1 MGKEEYREMFSRL
14 HTSIDEEA
22 IIMDPKR
29 QGKPRIAALVL
40 AAVLVLALA
49 VGAAAV
55 WQHRFQD
62 LIVLGTRTPSPDAT
76 PQIVDPEDPRP
87 AQEDIHLHGFS
98 SLSLQGFA
106 GSPEFEAA
114 KEWAEFLDGYD
125 RDREIWNAVN
135 ENGSPPAAFMEEYLS
150 NQYYLYSQEMAD
162 ELHRIAEKYGL
173 ALHTGGSVSVTIPEL
188 EERVGDFLFLP
199 ITKLGGTYLADG
211 TFNAVCR
218 TDDGEQDYILTR
230 CMKGVLGTWTIHVRD
245 AENFEQWTY
254 RTACG
259 VTVLI
264 CLSEETGWIV
274 ADLEQSFVTVRVLL
288 DSQYPDPI
296 TGEQLQTIADSIDF
310 SIL

>member
-1 MGKEEYREMFSRL
+1 MEKEEYRAMFSRL
-14 HTSIDEEA
+14 HTSIHEEEV
-22 IIMDPKR
+22 ILDQKRRRKPKA
-29 QGKPRIAALVL
+29 AALVL

-62 LIVLGTRTPSPDAT
+62 LIVLGTRIPSPDAT

-87 AQEDIHLHGFS
+87 AREAIHLHGFS

-125 RDREIWNAVN
+125 RDREIWNSVN
-135 ENGSPPAAFMEEYLS
+135 EDGRTPAEFMQEYTA
-150 NQYYLYSQEMAD
+150 NQYNVYSQEMAD

-173 ALHTGGSVSVTIPEL
+173 ALHTGGSVSMTIPEL
-188 EERVGDFLFLP
+188 EERVGDFLP
-199 ITKLGGTYLADG
+199 VTEMGGNYNADG
-211 TFNAVCR
+211 TCSAVCR
-218 TDDGEQDYILTR
+218 TDNGEQYVLYR
-230 CMKGVLGTWTIHVRD
+230 SMKGVLDTWTIPVRD
-245 AENFEQWTY
+245 AESFEQWTY

-274 ADLEQSFVTVRVLL
+274 ADLEKSFVTVRVLL

-310 SIL
+310 SLL

>member
-14 HTSIDEEA
+14 HTSIHEEV
-22 IIMDPKR
+22 IMDQKR
-29 QGKPRIAALVL
+29 QRKPKAAALIL

-49 VGAAAV
+49 AGAAAV
-55 WQHRFQD
+55 WQHRLQD

-76 PQIVDPEDPRP
+76 PISVDPEDPRP
-87 AQEDIHLHGFS
+87 AREDIHLKGWS

-125 RDREIWNAVN
+125 RDGEIWNSVN
-135 ENGSPPAAFMEEYLS
+135 ENGRTPAAFMQEYTA
-150 NQYYLYSQEMAD
+150 NWYSVYAQEMAD

-173 ALHTGGSVSVTIPEL
+173 ELHTGGAVSVTIPEL
-188 EERVGDFLFLP
+188 EERIGDFLFLP
-199 ITKLGGTYLADG
+199 ITKYGGTYLADG
-211 TFNAVCR
+211 TCSAVCSS
-218 TDDGEQDYILTR
+218 DDGEQDYVFYR
-230 CMKGVLGTWTIHVRD
+230 SMKGVLDTSTISVRD
-245 AENFEQWTY
+245 AESFAQWTY
-254 RTACG
+254 RAACG

-274 ADLEQSFVTVRVLL
+274 ADLEKSFVTVRVLL

-296 TGEQLQTIADSIDF
+296 TGEQLQAIADSIDF
-310 SIL
+310 SVL

>member
-14 HTSIDEEA
+14 HTSIDEEEV
-22 IIMDPKR
+22 IMNEKR
-29 QGKPRIAALVL
+29 QGKPRMAALVL

-87 AQEDIHLHGFS
+87 AREDIHLHGFS

-114 KEWAEFLDGYD
+114 KEWAEFLNGYD
-125 RDREIWNAVN
+125 RDREIWNSVN
-135 ENGSPPAAFMEEYLS
+135 ENGRTPAEFMQEYTA
-150 NQYYLYSQEMAD
+150 NQYNVYSQEMAD

-173 ALHTGGSVSVTIPEL
+173 ALHTGGSVSMTIPEL
-188 EERVGDFLFLP
+188 EERVGDFLP
-199 ITKLGGTYLADG
+199 VTEMGGNYNADG
-211 TFNAVCR
+211 TCSAVCR
-218 TDDGEQDYILTR
+218 TENGEQYVLYR
-230 CMKGVLGTWTIHVRD
+230 SMKGVLDTWTIPVRD
-245 AENFEQWTY
+245 AESFEQWTY
-254 RTACG
+254 QTACG

-274 ADLEQSFVTVRVLL
+274 ADLEKSFVTVRVLL
-288 DSQYPDPI
+288 DAQYPDPI
-296 TGEQLQTIADSIDF
+296 TGEELQTIADSIDF

>member
-22 IIMDPKR
+22 IIMNEKR
-29 QGKPRIAALVL
+29 QGKPRAAALIL
-40 AAVLVLALA
+40 AAVLLLALA
-49 VGAAAV
+49 AGAAAV
-55 WQHRFQD
+55 YQHRFQD
-62 LIVLGTRTPSPDAT
+62 LIVLGARTPSPDTT

-87 AQEDIHLHGFS
+87 AREDLHLRGWS

-114 KEWAEFLDGYD
+114 REWAEFLDGYD
-125 RDREIWNAVN
+125 RDGEIWNSVN
-135 ENGSPPAAFMEEYLS
+135 ENGRTPAEFMQEYTA
-150 NQYYLYSQEMAD
+150 NQYNVYSQEMAD

-173 ALHTGGSVSVTIPEL
+173 TLHMGGSVSATIPEL
-188 EERVGDFLFLP
+188 EERFGDFLP
-199 ITKLGGTYLADG
+199 VTQIAGSYNADG
-211 TFNAVCR
+211 TFFASCR
-218 TDDGEQDYILTR
+218 TDDGQSYSLFR
-230 CMKGVLGTWTIHVRD
+230 SMKGVLDTSTIHVRD
-245 AENFEQWTY
+245 AESFEQWTY
-254 RTACG
+254 QAACG

-274 ADLEQSFVTVRVLL
+274 ADLEKSFVTVRVLL

-296 TGEQLQTIADSIDF
+296 TGEELQTIADSIDF

>member
-1 MGKEEYREMFSRL
+1 MGREEYREMFSRL

-22 IIMDPKR
+22 IIMNQKR
-29 QGKPRIAALVL
+29 QRKPRIAALVL

-49 VGAAAV
+49 AGAAAV

-62 LIVLGTRTPSPDAT
+62 LIVLGTRTPSPDTT
-76 PQIVDPEDPRP
+76 PQMVDPEDPRP
-87 AQEDIHLHGFS
+87 AYEDLHLRGWS

-125 RDREIWNAVN
+125 RDREIWNSVN
-135 ENGSPPAAFMEEYLS
+135 ENGRTPAEFMQEYTA
-150 NQYYLYSQEMAD
+150 NQYNVYSQEMAD

-173 ALHTGGSVSVTIPEL
+173 ALHTGGSVSMTIPEL
-188 EERVGDFLFLP
+188 EERVGDFLP
-199 ITKLGGTYLADG
+199 VTEMGGNYNADG
-211 TFNAVCR
+211 TCSAVCR
-218 TDDGEQDYILTR
+218 TENGEQYVLYR
-230 CMKGVLGTWTIHVRD
+230 SMKGVLDTWTIPVRD
-245 AENFEQWTY
+245 AESFEQWTY

-288 DSQYPDPI
+288 DSQYPDPS
-296 TGEQLQTIADSIDF
+296 TGEQLQAIADSIDF

>member
-125 RDREIWNAVN
+125 RDREIWNSVN
-135 ENGSPPAAFMEEYLS
+135 EDGRTPAEFMQEYTA
-150 NQYYLYSQEMAD
+150 NQYNVYSQEMAD

-173 ALHTGGSVSVTIPEL
+173 ALHTGGSVSMTIPEL
-188 EERVGDFLFLP
+188 EERVGDFLP
-199 ITKLGGTYLADG
+199 VTEMGGNYNADG
-211 TFNAVCR
+211 TCSAVCR
-218 TDDGEQDYILTR
+218 TDNGEQYVLYR
-230 CMKGVLGTWTIHVRD
+230 SMKGVLDTWTIPVRD
-245 AENFEQWTY
+245 AESFEQWTY
-254 RTACG
+254 QTACG

-274 ADLEQSFVTVRVLL
+274 ADLEKSFVTVRVLL

-296 TGEQLQTIADSIDF
+296 TGEQLQTIADGIDF
-310 SIL
+310 SLL

>member
-22 IIMDPKR
+22 IIMDQKR
-29 QGKPRIAALVL
+29 QRKPRVAALVL

-87 AQEDIHLHGFS
+87 AREDIHLHGFS

-114 KEWAEFLDGYD
+114 KEWAEFLNGYD
-125 RDREIWNAVN
+125 QDREIWNSVN
-135 ENGSPPAAFMEEYLS
+135 ENGRTPAEFMQEYTA
-150 NQYYLYSQEMAD
+150 NQYNVYSQEMAD

-173 ALHTGGSVSVTIPEL
+173 ALHTGGSVSMTIPEL
-188 EERVGDFLFLP
+188 EERVGDFLP
-199 ITKLGGTYLADG
+199 VTQMGGNYSADG
-211 TFNAVCR
+211 TCSAVCR
-218 TDDGEQDYILTR
+218 TDDGQQYVLYR
-230 CMKGVLGTWTIHVRD
+230 SMKGVLDTWTIPVRD
-245 AENFEQWTY
+245 AESFEQWTY
-254 RTACG
+254 QTACG

-274 ADLEQSFVTVRVLL
+274 ADLEKSFVTVRVLL

-310 SIL
+310 SLL

>member
-1 MGKEEYREMFSRL
+1 MGREEYREMFSRL

-29 QGKPRIAALVL
+29 QRKPRIAALVL

-87 AQEDIHLHGFS
+87 AREDIHLHGFS

-114 KEWAEFLDGYD
+114 KEWAEFLNGYD
-125 RDREIWNAVN
+125 QDREIWNSVN
-135 ENGSPPAAFMEEYLS
+135 ENGRTPAEFMQEYTA
-150 NQYYLYSQEMAD
+150 NQYNVYSQEMAD

-173 ALHTGGSVSVTIPEL
+173 ALHTGGSVSMTIPEL
-188 EERVGDFLFLP
+188 EERVGDFLP
-199 ITKLGGTYLADG
+199 VTEMGGNYNSDG
-211 TFNAVCR
+211 TCSAVCR
-218 TDDGEQDYILTR
+218 TDDGEQYVLYR
-230 CMKGVLGTWTIHVRD
+230 SMKGVLDTVMIHVRD

-274 ADLEQSFVTVRVLL
+274 ADLEQIFVTVRVLL
-288 DSQYPDPI
+288 DSQYPNPI
-296 TGEQLQTIADSIDF
+296 TGEQLQAIADSIDF

>member
-29 QGKPRIAALVL
+29 QGKPRMAALVL

-76 PQIVDPEDPRP
+76 PQMVDPEDPRP
-87 AQEDIHLHGFS
+87 AYEDIHLRGWS

-114 KEWAEFLDGYD
+114 KEWAEFLNGYD
-125 RDREIWNAVN
+125 QDREIWNSVN
-135 ENGSPPAAFMEEYLS
+135 ENGRTPAEFMQEYTA
-150 NQYYLYSQEMAD
+150 NQYNVYSQEMAD

-173 ALHTGGSVSVTIPEL
+173 ALHTGGSVSMTIPEL
-188 EERVGDFLFLP
+188 EVSLCRYPGAVP
-199 ITKLGGTYLADG
+199 VSAAPLGPSAPLAPDAPG
-211 TFNAVCR
+211 R
-218 TDDGEQDYILTR
+218 
-230 CMKGVLGTWTIHVRD
+230 IHGKAGLWV
-245 AENFEQWTY
+245 
-254 RTACG
+254 
-259 VTVLI
+259 
-264 CLSEETGWIV
+264 
-274 ADLEQSFVTVRVLL
+274 
-288 DSQYPDPI
+288 
-296 TGEQLQTIADSIDF
+296 
-310 SIL
+310 

>member
-14 HTSIDEEA
+14 HTSIDEET

-29 QGKPRIAALVL
+29 QGKPRMAALVL

-62 LIVLGTRTPSPDAT
+62 LIVLGTRTPSPDTT
-76 PQIVDPEDPRP
+76 PQMVDPEDPRP
-87 AQEDIHLHGFS
+87 AYEDIHLRGWS

-135 ENGSPPAAFMEEYLS
+135 ENGRTPAEFMQEYTA
-150 NQYYLYSQEMAD
+150 NQYNVYSQEMAD

-211 TFNAVCR
+211 TCSAVCR
-218 TDDGEQDYILTR
+218 TDDGAHMGSCR
-230 CMKGVLGTWTIHVRD
+230 KSPGT
-245 AENFEQWTY
+245 
-254 RTACG
+254 C
-259 VTVLI
+259 
-264 CLSEETGWIV
+264 CIV
-274 ADLEQSFVTVRVLL
+274 PERSPRHGY
-288 DSQYPDPI
+288 S
-296 TGEQLQTIADSIDF
+296 
-310 SIL
+310 

>member
-1 MGKEEYREMFSRL
+1 MGREEYREMFSRL

-22 IIMDPKR
+22 IIMNQKR
-29 QGKPRIAALVL
+29 QRKPRIAALVL

-49 VGAAAV
+49 AGAAAV

-62 LIVLGTRTPSPDAT
+62 LIVLGTRTPSPDTT
-76 PQIVDPEDPRP
+76 PQMVDPEDPRP
-87 AQEDIHLHGFS
+87 AYEDIHLRGWS

-125 RDREIWNAVN
+125 RDREIWNSMN
-135 ENGSPPAAFMEEYLS
+135 ENGSPPAAFRQEYTA
-150 NQYYLYSQEMAD
+150 NEYYIYSQEMAD

-188 EERVGDFLFLP
+188 EERVGDFLP
-199 ITKLGGTYLADG
+199 VTEMGGTYLLDG
-211 TFNAVCR
+211 TCFAGCR
-218 TDDGEQDYILTR
+218 TDDGEYYYLYR
-230 CMKGVLGTWTIHVRD
+230 SMKGVLDTKMVSVRD
-245 AENFEQWTY
+245 AESFEQWTY

-296 TGEQLQTIADSIDF
+296 TGEQLQAIADSIDF

>member
-14 HTSIDEEA
+14 HTSIDEEEV
-22 IIMDPKR
+22 IMHPKR
-29 QGKPRIAALVL
+29 HGKPRAAALVL

-87 AQEDIHLHGFS
+87 AREDIHLHGFS

-114 KEWAEFLDGYD
+114 KEWAEFLNGYD
-125 RDREIWNAVN
+125 QDGEIWNSVN
-135 ENGSPPAAFMEEYLS
+135 ENGRTPAEFMQEYTA
-150 NQYYLYSQEMAD
+150 NQYNVYSQEMAD

-173 ALHTGGSVSVTIPEL
+173 ALHTGGSVSMTIPEL
-188 EERVGDFLFLP
+188 EERVGDFLP
-199 ITKLGGTYLADG
+199 VTEMGGNYNADG
-211 TFNAVCR
+211 TCSAVCR
-218 TDDGEQDYILTR
+218 TENGEQYVLYR
-230 CMKGVLGTWTIHVRD
+230 SMKGVLDTWTIPVRD
-245 AENFEQWTY
+245 AESFEQWTY
-254 RTACG
+254 QTACG

-274 ADLEQSFVTVRVLL
+274 ADLEHSFVTVRVLL

-310 SIL
+310 SLL